1 MSVRAGRFPARMDAF
16 PALAAFAETAC
27 RETGLGSGDV
37 LRVRLLLEE
46 LFTNTVHH
54 GHGRDSDEPIEVALE
69 LTAAREITI
78 VYEDTAPMFDP
89 LASPAPP
96 TATADAAPEGKLGL
110 VLVRGM
116 AHDLLYERVNGRN
129 RLRLSLN
136 ASPKPRRPRHRPASE
151 RQRDDREA

>member
-1 MSVRAGRFPARMDAF
+1 MSVRARSFPARMDAF

-27 RETGLGSGDV
+27 GEAGLGSGDV

-46 LFTNTVHH
+46 LFSNTVHH

-69 LTAAREITI
+69 LTAREITI

-89 LASPAPP
+89 LASLAPP
-96 TATADAAPEGKLGL
+96 TAAADAAPEGRLGL

-136 ASPKPRRPRHRPASE
+136 ASTKPRRPR
-151 RQRDDREA
+151 